1 MAEEYDDL
9 ELSEEERAALEE
21 DDEDNPVTDPDDD
34 PEKGDDPDPDDD
46 QDDPPKDD
54 PDDDPGEDPPD
65 DEPKDDHPADEP
77 KEDPPKEDPPD
88 DPPEKDTGEEPT
100 IVDVEAQYEE
110 KIKALDEQL
119 DSGKLDFDEYKKE
132 LMALERERTKDLVKQ
147 EITRSKVEDT
157 WKAEQDEF
165 FSENE
170 YLKGNKIVYDA
181 FAREV
186 NDLLGQKEWANK
198 PGPDILNK
206 AKETI
211 DQAFGIKPEKPKPKE
226 KTDGQ
231 KAVDKAK
238 KSRAKKDAPKTL
250 KDVPAADGN
259 TDGAFEHLDN
269 LEGPALEAAVA
280 KMTPEEQEAWA
291 ESL

>member
-21 DDEDNPVTDPDDD
+21 DDEDTGNDTGEDPDGDETDDDPDGGSDDDPKDDPKDDPAGDDPPDDD
-34 PEKGDDPDPDDD
+34 PEKDNP
-46 QDDPPKDD
+46 
-54 PDDDPGEDPPD
+54 
-65 DEPKDDHPADEP
+65 PADEP
-77 KEDPPKEDPPD
+77 KEAPPEKETDDPPD
-88 DPPEKDTGEEPT
+88 ETLL
-100 IVDVEAQYEE
+100 DVEAQYEE

-147 EITRSKVEDT
+147 EISRSKVEDT

-165 FSENE
+165 FSEND

-238 KSRAKKDAPKTL
+238 QSRAKKAAPKTL

>member
-1 MAEEYDDL
+1 VEKEYEDL

-21 DDEDNPVTDPDDD
+21 DDEDNPVTDPEDD

-46 QDDPPKDD
+46 QENDPADEPKD
-54 PDDDPGEDPPD
+54 DPPD
-65 DEPKDDHPADEP
+65 DEPKDDPPADDPKDDPKDEP
-77 KEDPPKEDPPD
+77 KEDRAEDTD
-88 DPPEKDTGEEPT
+88 ETLL
-100 IVDVEAQYEE
+100 DVEAQYEE

-165 FSENE
+165 FSEND
-170 YLKGNKIVYDA
+170 YLKDNKIVYDA

-186 NDLLGQKEWANK
+186 NALLADKAWAKK
-198 PGPDILNK
+198 PGPDILNH

-211 DQAFGIKPEKPKPKE
+211 DQAFGIKPAKEKAAPKE
-226 KTDGQ
+226 KTDAQ
-231 KAVDKAK
+231 KAVEKAK
-238 KSRAKKDAPKTL
+238 KSRAKKDGPKTL

>member
-1 MAEEYDDL
+1 MEKEYEDL

-21 DDEDNPVTDPDDD
+21 EDEDNPVTDPDDD
-34 PEKGDDPDPDDD
+34 QENDDPDDEPGDDPDPDDD
-46 QDDPPKDD
+46 PADDPKD
-54 PDDDPGEDPPD
+54 DPPD
-65 DEPKDDHPADEP
+65 DEPKDEPDDPKDEP
-77 KEDPPKEDPPD
+77 EDPPKADKAD
-88 DPPEKDTGEEPT
+88 DTGEDLL
-100 IVDVEAQYEE
+100 DVEAQYEE

-165 FSENE
+165 FSEND
-170 YLKGNKIVYDA
+170 YLKDNKIVYDA

-186 NDLLGQKEWANK
+186 NALLADKAWANK
-198 PGPDILNK
+198 PGPDILSQ
-206 AKETI
+206 AKQTI
-211 DQAFGIKPEKPKPKE
+211 DKAFGVSPKKPKPKE

-231 KAVDKAK
+231 KAVEKAK
-238 KSRAKKDAPKTL
+238 QSRAKKDGPKTL

>member
-21 DDEDNPVTDPDDD
+21 EDEDNPVTDPDDD
-34 PEKGDDPDPDDD
+34 LEKGDDPDPP
-46 QDDPPKDD
+46 DDPA
-54 PDDDPGEDPPD
+54 EDPP
-65 DEPKDDHPADEP
+65 A
-77 KEDPPKEDPPD
+77 EDPPKEDQPE
-88 DPPEKDTGEEPT
+88 DPPEKDTGDDTT

-119 DSGKLDFDEYKKE
+119 DSGELDFDEYKKE

-147 EITRSKVEDT
+147 EISRSKVEDT

-165 FSENE
+165 FSEND

-238 KSRAKKDAPKTL
+238 QSRAKKAAPKTL